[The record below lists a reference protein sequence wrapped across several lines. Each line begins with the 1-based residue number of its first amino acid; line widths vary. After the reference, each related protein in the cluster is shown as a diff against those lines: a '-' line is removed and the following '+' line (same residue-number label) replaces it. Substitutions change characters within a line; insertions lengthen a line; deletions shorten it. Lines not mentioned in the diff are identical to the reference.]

1 MDFALYSLAIV
12 VRSDCCV
19 PTVFS
24 KRNTKGA
31 VGFVFRGIRLMQREF
46 VDSMQNRSTGFVEL
60 FDMGFDKCRN
70 PPTL

>member
-19 PTVFS
+19 PTGFS
-24 KRNTKGA
+24 NRNTKGA
-31 VGFVFRGIRLMQREF
+31 VGLMFRGIRLMQREF
-46 VDSMQNRSTGFVEL
+46 VDSMQNRATGFVEL

-70 PPTL
+70 LPTL